1 MQNEFLV
8 LVSKRWFFLNSSAWI
23 SVYLPMLILFFII
36 IPQQREREKGALVK
50 IKKRKGLIA
59 MTNEIIKNYIGKT
72 CKITTGSFGVNVV
85 GTIIDVN
92 ENWLE
97 VETRKGRELI
107 NADFIQ
113 SIKIKH
119 F

>member
-1 MQNEFLV
+1 MD
-8 LVSKRWFFLNSSAWI
+8 SSAWI
-23 SVYLPMLILFFII
+23 VIYLPMLILFLII

-50 IKKRKGLIA
+50 IKKRKGLIT
-59 MTNEIIKNYIGKT
+59 MTNEILKNYIGKT
-72 CKITTGSFGVNVV
+72 CKITSGSFGVNVV
-85 GTIIDVN
+85 GTIIDIN

-97 VETRKGRELI
+97 VETRRGKELI

-113 SIKIKH
+113 SIKIKQ